1 MNRTVPTAVRGGRAW
16 LDVDAGL
23 LHTCAVAATNDAYC
37 WGFNDEGQLGIGT
50 RGFSQ
55 VRPTPRLVL
64 GGKSFASV
72 TLGGGYSCGLT
83 TSGAAWCWGA
93 NLRGQLGDGTTTP
106 RLVPAAVAG
115 GRQWS
120 LLAAGYDQTCGVAT
134 NGAGWCWGDNL
145 WGELGNGT
153 TDGSTVP
160 VRVAAAM

>member
-1 MNRTVPTAVRGGRAW
+1 
-16 LDVDAGL
+16 
-23 LHTCAVAATNDAYC
+23 
-37 WGFNDEGQLGIGT
+37 
-50 RGFSQ
+50 
-55 VRPTPRLVL
+55 
-64 GGKSFASV
+64 
-72 TLGGGYSCGLT
+72 
-83 TSGAAWCWGA
+83 
-93 NLRGQLGDGTTTP
+93 
-106 RLVPAAVAG
+106 VAG